1 MRTQNRDCE
10 IKKYVTIKTMGNVE
24 QIGYKARALEQSQ
37 TLRKL
42 AFNNFLRV
50 KNYSSFN
57 IYKWQRYWPVHGIDR

>member
-42 AFNNFLRV
+42 TFNNFLRV
-50 KNYSSFN
+50 KNYSLFN
-57 IYKWQRYWPVHGIDR
+57 IYK